1 MPLTSLS
8 RRLFLQSSAVLAAA
22 GPRVLTAA
30 DQTAGKPPMRIA
42 LQLYSVRNDCGR
54 DFDAALAK
62 VAEMGVEGVE
72 FAGYHSY
79 KDRPAEL
86 AKRLKDLGLIAA
98 GTHIGTNNLR
108 GDALQ
113 KAIDFH
119 QAIGCRFLIIPGDGD
134 FTHSERSKTLAE
146 TCNKAAE
153 VLKPFGMACGYH
165 NHKHEFNKDGD
176 KTYWDLF
183 AERTSP
189 DVVLQQD
196 VGWTLAAGLDPAEV
210 VRRHP
215 GRTRI
220 THFKPTVT
228 QGGKKAIIGQDSVDW
243 QAVITACREVGGTE
257 WLTVEQEDY
266 PDGKSPME
274 CSALSVAALKKIIA
288 EMKPA

>member
-1 MPLTSLS
+1 MPHTSLS
-8 RRLFLQSSAVLAAA
+8 RRLFMQSSAVLAVA
-22 GPRVLTAA
+22 GPRAVAAA
-30 DQTAGKPPMRIA
+30 DQAASKPPMRIA

-62 VAEMGVEGVE
+62 VADMGVAGVE
-72 FAGYHSY
+72 FAGYHNY

-86 AKRLKDLGLIAA
+86 VKRLEELGLVAA

-108 GDALQ
+108 GDAL
-113 KAIDFH
+113 KRTIDFH

-134 FTHSERSKTLAE
+134 FTHPERSKALAE

-153 VLKPFGMACGYH
+153 VLKPLGMACGYH
-165 NHKHEFNKDGD
+165 NHKHEFSKDGD

-183 AERTSP
+183 AERTSQ

-196 VGWTLAAGLDPAEV
+196 VGWTVAAGLDPAEL

-228 QGGKKAIIGQDSVDW
+228 EPGKRPIIGQDSVNW
-243 QAVITACREVGGTE
+243 ESVITACRDVGGTE
-257 WLTVEQEDY
+257 WMTVEQEDY

-274 CSALSVAALKKIIA
+274 CSLMSVAALKKIIA
-288 EMKPA
+288 GLKPT